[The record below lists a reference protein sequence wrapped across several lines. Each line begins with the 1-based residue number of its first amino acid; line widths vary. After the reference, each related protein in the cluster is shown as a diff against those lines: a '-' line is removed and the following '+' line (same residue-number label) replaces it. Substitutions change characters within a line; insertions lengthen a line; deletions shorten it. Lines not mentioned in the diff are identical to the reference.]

1 MKRLILVGMLNAML
15 VPPWLAA
22 QRGGGSGGGRGTG
35 VAGRLAPPPAGP
47 INRAPRLDG
56 SGRNL
61 LRGRGDSNAYD
72 GFGRRDIPTSAI
84 TDTWPATTSQAINP
98 RPRTSLPNPCRIGRP
113 IRRPGP
119 QSTSSIGPIPRTT
132 RQPIFPSSPRM
143 AQSIALSRSVH
154 RMVRC
159 ASSPPRALGG
169 QLPIGTVDRE
179 RTQQL
184 NAAHDLKL
192 PLPAVAA
199 AN

>member
-15 VPPWLAA
+15 VPTWLAA

-56 SGRNL
+56 SGQNL
-61 LRGRGDSNAYD
+61 LRGRGDSYAYD
-72 GFGRRDIPTSAI
+72 GLGWSGYPYFGDYGYLPGYNHPGDQSPAANIVVEPVQNWAPDPPARPTVHEYQWPTSE
-84 TDTWPATTSQAINP
+84 DNPAAVF
-98 RPRTSLPNPCRIGRP
+98 
-113 IRRPGP
+113 
-119 QSTSSIGPIPRTT
+119 SIVTKDGT
-132 RQPIFPSSPRM
+132 
-143 AQSIALSRSVH
+143 VH
-154 RMVRC
+154 RAIAVWAQDGAVC
-159 ASSPPRALGG
+159 FFTPEGAGG

-184 NAAHDLKL
+184 NAAHRLKL